1 MSNPET
7 VAAPRPDPAPSPAA
21 GRRIQGWMMFDWAS
35 QPWFT
40 LCLTF
45 VFGPYFTATV
55 ADTLMGDGMI
65 EGSADARAQ
74 QMWSLT
80 LTVIG
85 ITIALSAPLLGAV
98 ADRSGR
104 HMRWVAIFSVFYVL
118 GTSALWLMV
127 PDGSGI
133 WIALA
138 GFALAMVGAEY
149 TTIFTNA
156 MLPGLAPRDQIGR
169 ISGTGYALGYAGGVV
184 ALAIMLLLFVDDE
197 AGRTFLDGVPAFGLD
212 GTAREGT
219 RIVGPFTALW
229 YALFMIPFFLWVRQP
244 APVQAVRVTLR
255 DAWAD
260 VVALVKQVPGRRSL
274 AAYLAGSMLYR
285 DALAALYSFGGV
297 YATLVLDWETTQIG
311 IFGILGAIT
320 AAVASW
326 IGGRL
331 DGAHGPKPVIVG
343 ATLILTIVVILLSA
357 MTTGT
362 LFGYALRTDFVA
374 NARIVEIALGETFGT
389 ADVLFLLIGAVIGGA
404 GGVLQAASRTMMVRH
419 ADPGKAT
426 EAFGLYALA
435 GKATAFVA
443 PAAIGFATWLTDS
456 ARLGIIPVAIL
467 FLAGLVLL
475 RWVDPDGDR

>member
-1 MSNPET
+1 MQDSGM
-7 VAAPRPDPAPSPAA
+7 VAERPGPVA
-21 GRRIQGWMMFDWAS
+21 RQRIWGWMAFDWAS
-35 QPWFT
+35 QPFFT

-55 ADTLMGDGMI
+55 ASSFMGGGMG
-65 EGSADARAQ
+65 EGSADAQAQ
-74 QMWSLT
+74 QMWSWT
-80 LTVIG
+80 LTGIG
-85 ITIALSAPLLGAV
+85 LAIAVTAPLVGAI

-104 HMRWVAIFSVFYVL
+104 HMRWVVIFSVFYVL
-118 GTSALWLMV
+118 GTSVLWLMV
-127 PDGSGI
+127 PDGSGL

-156 MLPGLAPRDQIGR
+156 MLPSLAPRDQIGR

-184 ALAIMLLLFVDDE
+184 ALAIMLLLFVDNDQ
-197 AGRTFLDGVPAFGLD
+197 GRTFLGGVPAFGLD
-212 GTAREGT
+212 GAAREGT

-229 YALFMIPFFLWVRQP
+229 YALFMVPFFLWVRQP
-244 APVQAVRVTLR
+244 APLQVARVTLR

-260 VVALVKQVPGRRSL
+260 VVALLKQVPGRRSL

-311 IFGILGAIT
+311 IFGILGAVT
-320 AAVASW
+320 AAAASW
-326 IGGRL
+326 VGGRL

-343 ATLILTIVVILLSA
+343 STLILTGVVLVLTFTSREMIVGVP
-357 MTTGT
+357 
-362 LFGYALRTDFVA
+362 VA
-374 NARIVEIALGETFGT
+374 EGSVGPDIVLYI
-389 ADVLFLLIGAVIGGA
+389 VGAVIGGA

-419 ADPGKAT
+419 ADPEKAT

-443 PAAIGFATWLTDS
+443 PAAIGFTTWLTDS

>member
-1 MSNPET
+1 MDNLDT
-7 VAAPRPDPAPSPAA
+7 VAARTPASATDIAA
-21 GRRIQGWMMFDWAS
+21 TARRRIRGWMMFDWAS
-35 QPWFT
+35 QPFFT

-45 VFGPYFTATV
+45 VFGPYFTATL
-55 ADTLMGDGMI
+55 AQAFLTDGLP
-65 EGSADARAQ
+65 EAAADARAQ
-74 QMWSLT
+74 QLWSQALMT
-80 LTVIG
+80 IG
-85 ITIALSAPLLGAV
+85 IAIALSAPLLGAV

-104 HMRWVAIFSVFYVL
+104 HMRWVAVFSAIYVV
-118 GTSALWLMV
+118 GTSALWLMM
-127 PDGSGI
+127 PDGSGM

-156 MLPGLAPRDQIGR
+156 MLPGLAGRDDIGR
-169 ISGTGYALGYAGGVV
+169 ISGTGYALGYAGGVL
-184 ALAIMLLLFVDDE
+184 ALAIMLLLFVDD
-197 AGRTFLDGVPAFGLD
+197 ATGRTLLGGAPALGLD
-212 GTAREGT
+212 GAAREGT
-219 RIVGPFTALW
+219 RIVGPFTAIW
-229 YALFMIPFFLWVRQP
+229 YALFMVPFFLWVRQP
-244 APVQAVRVTLR
+244 APPVAARVTLGQ
-255 DAWAD
+255 AWGD
-260 VVALVKQVPGRRSL
+260 VLALLRQVPGRRSL

-311 IFGILGAIT
+311 IFGILGAVT
-320 AAVASW
+320 AAAASW

-331 DGAHGPKPVIVG
+331 DGTHGPKPVIVG
-343 ATLILTIVVILLSA
+343 ALLILTSVVLVLTFTSREMIVGIPLPPGSSLPDL
-357 MTTGT
+357 T
-362 LFGYALRTDFVA
+362 LYV
-374 NARIVEIALGETFGT
+374 V
-389 ADVLFLLIGAVIGGA
+389 GAAIGGA

-419 ADPGKAT
+419 ADPERAT

-443 PAAIGFATWLTDS
+443 PAAIGLATWATGS

>member
-7 VAAPRPDPAPSPAA
+7 VAAPMPARSPQAA
-21 GRRIQGWMMFDWAS
+21 RRIRGWMAFDWAS
-35 QPWFT
+35 QPFFT

-45 VFGPYFTATV
+45 VFGPYFTATI
-55 ADTLMGDGMI
+55 ADSFMGGGMG

-74 QMWSLT
+74 QMWSFT
-80 LTVIG
+80 LTAIG
-85 ITIALSAPLLGAV
+85 IGIALSAPLLGAV

-104 HMRWVAIFSVFYVL
+104 HMRWVAIFSVLYVL
-118 GTSALWLMV
+118 GTCALWLMV
-127 PDGSGI
+127 PDGSGT
-133 WIALA
+133 WIAMA

-156 MLPGLAPRDQIGR
+156 MLPGLAPRAQIGR

-184 ALAIMLLLFVDDE
+184 ALAVMLLLFVDDE
-197 AGRTFLDGVPAFGLD
+197 SGRTFLGGVPAFGLD
-212 GTAREGT
+212 GAAREGT
-219 RIVGPFTALW
+219 RIVGPFTAVW
-229 YALFMIPFFLWVRQP
+229 YVLFMIPFFLWVRQP
-244 APVQAVRVTLR
+244 VPVKAVRVTLR

-311 IFGILGAIT
+311 IFGILGAVT

-343 ATLILTIVVILLSA
+343 STLILTAVVLVLTFTSREMIVGIPVPQGSGA
-357 MTTGT
+357 P
-362 LFGYALRTDFVA
+362 D
-374 NARIVEIALGETFGT
+374 IVLYL
-389 ADVLFLLIGAVIGGA
+389 VGAIIGGA

-419 ADPGKAT
+419 ADPDKAT

-443 PAAIGFATWLTDS
+443 PAAIGVATWLTDS

>member
-1 MSNPET
+1 MQDSGT
-7 VAAPRPDPAPSPAA
+7 VAADRPDATAQK
-21 GRRIQGWMMFDWAS
+21 RIWGWMAFDWAS
-35 QPWFT
+35 QPFFT

-55 ADTLMGDGMI
+55 AGTMMSGGMV
-65 EGSADARAQ
+65 EGSADAQAQ
-74 QMWSLT
+74 QLWSFT
-80 LTVIG
+80 LTAIG
-85 ITIALSAPLLGAV
+85 LSIALTAPLLGAI

-104 HMRWVAIFSVFYVL
+104 HMRWVAIFSAFYLL
-118 GTSALWLMV
+118 GTSMLWLMV

-138 GFALAMVGAEY
+138 GFALAMIGAEY

-156 MLPGLAPRDQIGR
+156 MLPGLAPRNMTGR
-169 ISGTGYALGYAGGVV
+169 ISGTGYALGYAGGVL

-197 AGRTFLDGVPAFGLD
+197 QGRTFLGSVPAFGLNGAD
-212 GTAREGT
+212 REGT
-219 RIVGPFTALW
+219 RIVGPFTAAW
-229 YALFMIPFFLWVRQP
+229 YALFMIPFFVWVRQP
-244 APVQAVRVTLR
+244 APLQAVRVTLR
-255 DAWAD
+255 DAWGD
-260 VVALVKQVPGRRSL
+260 VFALIKQVPGRRSL

-311 IFGILGAIT
+311 IFGILGAVT

-343 ATLILTIVVILLSA
+343 STLILTIVVLVLTFTSREMIVGIPVAEGSSA
-357 MTTGT
+357 P
-362 LFGYALRTDFVA
+362 D
-374 NARIVEIALGETFGT
+374 IALY
-389 ADVLFLLIGAVIGGA
+389 VIGAIIGGA

-419 ADPGKAT
+419 ADPERAT